1 MGIMKKKYYI
11 YNMKIF
17 TWTDILE
24 SLNSGKEI
32 IFFDKGTGIST
43 GSFDGF
49 HQGHRVLIKS
59 LVEACKKDSLIP
71 GLVTFL
77 RPLPSL
83 KHSNDYQGDLSTL
96 NQRIQIM
103 EELGVQ
109 FVIIVDFDDSFAS
122 MLGADYLNLLVNVC
136 NMKLIAE
143 GIDFRCGYKGA
154 TDSQAIR
161 YFAETNNLKSI
172 FVDPIYYRQ
181 GTDEEERVSSSYIR
195 QMVTKGFFATVQE
208 LLERDYELDLT
219 QVECDSASKS
229 GELLL
234 NKNKLIQVL
243 PPEGVYHCKNQD
255 DEDVRV
261 EISGDQIKLNNKAEI
276 LKF

>member
-172 FVDPIYYRQ
+172 FVDPIFYRQ

-219 QVECDSASKS
+219 QVESDSASKS

-243 PPEGVYHCKNQD
+243 PPEGIYHCKNQD

-261 EISGDQIKLNNKAEI
+261 EISGDQIKLNKKAEI

>member
-1 MGIMKKKYYI
+1 MKKKYYI

-208 LLERDYELDLT
+208 LLERAYELDLT
-219 QVECDSASKS
+219 QVESDSASKS

-234 NKNKLIQVL
+234 NKSKLIQVL
-243 PPEGVYHCKNQD
+243 PPEGIYHCKNQD

>member
-243 PPEGVYHCKNQD
+243 PPEGIYHCKNQD

-261 EISGDQIKLNNKAEI
+261 EISGDQIKLNKKAEI

>member
-1 MGIMKKKYYI
+1 MKKKYYI

-219 QVECDSASKS
+219 QAECDSASKS
-229 GELLL
+229 GKLLL

-243 PPEGVYHCKNQD
+243 PPEGIYHCKNQD

>member
-59 LVEACKKDSLIP
+59 LIEACKKDSLIP

-83 KHSNDYQGDLSTL
+83 KHSNDYQGDISTL

-219 QVECDSASKS
+219 QVESDSASKS

-243 PPEGVYHCKNQD
+243 PPEGIYHCKNQD

-261 EISGDQIKLNNKAEI
+261 EISGDQIKLNKKAEI

>member
-1 MGIMKKKYYI
+1 MKKKYYI

-208 LLERDYELDLT
+208 LLERAYELDLT

-243 PPEGVYHCKNQD
+243 PPEGIYHCKNQD

-261 EISGDQIKLNNKAEI
+261 EISGDQIKLNKKAEI

>member
-1 MGIMKKKYYI
+1 MKKKYYI

-59 LVEACKKDSLIP
+59 LIEACKKDSLIP

-83 KHSNDYQGDLSTL
+83 KHSNDYQGDISTL

-219 QVECDSASKS
+219 QVESDSASKS

-243 PPEGVYHCKNQD
+243 PPEGIYHCKNQD

-261 EISGDQIKLNNKAEI
+261 EISGDQIKLNKKAEI

>member
-1 MGIMKKKYYI
+1 MKKKYYI

-17 TWTDILE
+17 TWTDTLE

-59 LVEACKKDSLIP
+59 LIEACKKDSLIP

-96 NQRIQIM
+96 NQRIKIM

-229 GELLL
+229 GKLLL

-243 PPEGVYHCKNQD
+243 PPEGIYHCKNQD

>member
-1 MGIMKKKYYI
+1 MGFKQKTCYI
-11 YNMKIF
+11 IYMKIF

-24 SLNSGKEI
+24 ALNSGKEI
-32 IFFDKGTGIST
+32 AFFEKGTGIST

-49 HQGHRVLIKS
+49 HKGHRVLIRS
-59 LVEACKKDSLIP
+59 LVEMCKKDDLQP
-71 GLVTFL
+71 GIVTFR

-83 KHSNDYQGDLSTL
+83 KHSQDYQGDVSTL
-96 NQRIQIM
+96 NQRTKLL
-103 EELGVQ
+103 EELGVA

-161 YFAETNNLKSI
+161 YFAEQNKIKSI
-172 FVDPIYYRQ
+172 FVDPIYYKK
-181 GTDEEERVSSSYIR
+181 GSDEEERISSSYIR
-195 QMVTKGFFATVQE
+195 QMISRGFFSTVAE
-208 LLERDYELDLT
+208 LLERAYELDFSEIKDT
-219 QVECDSASKS
+219 VVSKS
-229 GELLL
+229 DLV
-234 NKNKLIQVL
+234 QVL
-243 PPEGVYHCKNQD
+243 PPAGIYHCSNEKMQ
-255 DEDVRV
+255 DVRV
-261 EISGDQIKLNNKAEI
+261 EITESQIILPEPVEL

>member
-1 MGIMKKKYYI
+1 MKKKYYI

-96 NQRIQIM
+96 NQRIKIM

-208 LLERDYELDLT
+208 LLERAYELDLT
-219 QVECDSASKS
+219 QVESDSASKS

-243 PPEGVYHCKNQD
+243 PPEGIYHCKNQD

-261 EISGDQIKLNNKAEI
+261 EISGDQIKLNKKAEI

>member
-1 MGIMKKKYYI
+1 MKKKYYI

-59 LVEACKKDSLIP
+59 LIEACKKDSLIP

-96 NQRIQIM
+96 NQRIKIM

-229 GELLL
+229 GKLLL

-243 PPEGVYHCKNQD
+243 PPEGIYHCKNQD

>member
-1 MGIMKKKYYI
+1 MKKKYYI

-172 FVDPIYYRQ
+172 FVDPIFYRQ

-243 PPEGVYHCKNQD
+243 PPEGIYHCKNQD

-261 EISGDQIKLNNKAEI
+261 EISGDQIKLNKKAEI

>member
-1 MGIMKKKYYI
+1 MKKKYYI

-243 PPEGVYHCKNQD
+243 PPEGIYHCKNQD

>member
-17 TWTDILE
+17 TWTDIIE

-243 PPEGVYHCKNQD
+243 PPEGIYHCKNQD

-261 EISGDQIKLNNKAEI
+261 EIGGDQIKLNKKAEI

>member
-1 MGIMKKKYYI
+1 
-11 YNMKIF
+11 
-17 TWTDILE
+17 
-24 SLNSGKEI
+24 
-32 IFFDKGTGIST
+32 
-43 GSFDGF
+43 
-49 HQGHRVLIKS
+49 
-59 LVEACKKDSLIP
+59 
-71 GLVTFL
+71 
-77 RPLPSL
+77 
-83 KHSNDYQGDLSTL
+83 
-96 NQRIQIM
+96 M

-219 QVECDSASKS
+219 QAECDSASKS

-243 PPEGVYHCKNQD
+243 PPEGIYHCKNQD

-261 EISGDQIKLNNKAEI
+261 EIGGDQIKLNKKAEI

>member
-1 MGIMKKKYYI
+1 MKKKYYI

-229 GELLL
+229 GKLLL

-243 PPEGVYHCKNQD
+243 PPEGIYHCKNQD

>member
-1 MGIMKKKYYI
+1 MKKKYYI

-208 LLERDYELDLT
+208 LLERAYELDLT

-243 PPEGVYHCKNQD
+243 PPEGIYHCKNQD

>member
-59 LVEACKKDSLIP
+59 LIEACKKDSLIP

-219 QVECDSASKS
+219 QAECDSASKS

-243 PPEGVYHCKNQD
+243 PPEGIYHCKNQD

-261 EISGDQIKLNNKAEI
+261 EISGDQIKLNKKAEI

>member
-1 MGIMKKKYYI
+1 MKKKYYI

-243 PPEGVYHCKNQD
+243 PPEGIYHCKNQD

-261 EISGDQIKLNNKAEI
+261 EIGGDQIKLNKKAEI

>member
-77 RPLPSL
+77 RPLPCL

-243 PPEGVYHCKNQD
+243 PPEGIYHCKNQD

-261 EISGDQIKLNNKAEI
+261 EISGDQIKLNKKAEI

>member
-208 LLERDYELDLT
+208 LLERAYELDLT

-243 PPEGVYHCKNQD
+243 PPEGIYHCKNQD

>member
-208 LLERDYELDLT
+208 LLERAYELDLT
-219 QVECDSASKS
+219 QVESDSASKS

-243 PPEGVYHCKNQD
+243 PPEGIYHCKNQD

-261 EISGDQIKLNNKAEI
+261 EISGDQIKLNKKAEI

>member
-1 MGIMKKKYYI
+1 MGIIKKKYYI
-11 YNMKIF
+11 CSMKIF

-32 IFFDKGTGIST
+32 DFFDKGCGIST

-49 HQGHRVLIKS
+49 HKGHRVLIKS

-71 GLVTFL
+71 GVVSFM

-83 KHSNDYQGDLSTL
+83 KHSDDYQGDLSTL
-96 NQRIQIM
+96 NQRIKLL

-109 FVIIVDFDDSFAS
+109 FIIIVNFDDSFAS
-122 MLGADYLNLLVNVC
+122 MLGADYLSLLVNIC

-161 YFAETNNLKSI
+161 YFAEKNQIKSI

-181 GTDEEERVSSSYIR
+181 GTDEEERISSSYIR
-195 QMVTKGFFATVQE
+195 QMVSKGFFATVQE
-208 LLERDYELDLT
+208 LLERPFELDLSQAEYT
-219 QVECDSASKS
+219 ADSKEGNFA
-229 GELLL
+229 L

-243 PPEGVYHCKNQD
+243 PPAGVYHCKNQND
-255 DEDVRV
+255 DDVRV
-261 EISGDQIKLNNKAEI
+261 EITEDQLKLSQASQL

>member
-1 MGIMKKKYYI
+1 MKKKYYI

-17 TWTDILE
+17 TWTDIIE

-243 PPEGVYHCKNQD
+243 PPEGIYHCKNQD

-261 EISGDQIKLNNKAEI
+261 EIGGDQIKLNKKAEI

>member
-1 MGIMKKKYYI
+1 MKKKYYI

-172 FVDPIYYRQ
+172 FVDPIFYRQ

-243 PPEGVYHCKNQD
+243 PPEGIYHCKNQD

-261 EISGDQIKLNNKAEI
+261 EIGGDQIKLNNKAEI

>member
-1 MGIMKKKYYI
+1 MKKKYYI

-77 RPLPSL
+77 RPLPCL

-219 QVECDSASKS
+219 QVESDSASKS

-243 PPEGVYHCKNQD
+243 PPEGIYHCKNQD

-261 EISGDQIKLNNKAEI
+261 EISGDQIKLNKKAEI

>member
-1 MGIMKKKYYI
+1 MKKKYYI

-208 LLERDYELDLT
+208 LLERAYELDLT

-234 NKNKLIQVL
+234 NKSKLIQVL
-243 PPEGVYHCKNQD
+243 PPEGIYHCKNQD

>member
-32 IFFDKGTGIST
+32 NFFDKGTGIST

-208 LLERDYELDLT
+208 LLERAYELDLT
-219 QVECDSASKS
+219 QAECDSASKS

-243 PPEGVYHCKNQD
+243 PPEGIYHCKNQD

-261 EISGDQIKLNNKAEI
+261 EISGDQIKLNKKAEI

>member
-1 MGIMKKKYYI
+1 MKKKYYI

-32 IFFDKGTGIST
+32 IFYDKGTGIST

-243 PPEGVYHCKNQD
+243 PPEGIYHCKNQD

-261 EISGDQIKLNNKAEI
+261 EISGDQIKLNKKAEI

>member
-1 MGIMKKKYYI
+1 MKKKYYI

-96 NQRIQIM
+96 NQRIKIM

>member
-243 PPEGVYHCKNQD
+243 PPEGIYHCKNQD

-261 EISGDQIKLNNKAEI
+261 EISGDHIKLNIKAEI

>member
-59 LVEACKKDSLIP
+59 LIEACKKDSLIP

-96 NQRIQIM
+96 NQRIKIM

-229 GELLL
+229 GKLLL

-243 PPEGVYHCKNQD
+243 PPEGIYHCKNQD

>member
-1 MGIMKKKYYI
+1 MKKKYYI

-219 QVECDSASKS
+219 QVECDNASKS

-243 PPEGVYHCKNQD
+243 PPEGIYHCKNQD

-261 EISGDQIKLNNKAEI
+261 EISGDHIKLNKKAEI

>member
-172 FVDPIYYRQ
+172 FVDPIFYRQ

-243 PPEGVYHCKNQD
+243 PPEGIYHCKNQD

-261 EISGDQIKLNNKAEI
+261 EIGGDQIKLNNKAEI

>member
-1 MGIMKKKYYI
+1 MKKKYYI

-172 FVDPIYYRQ
+172 FVDPIFYRQ

-219 QVECDSASKS
+219 QVESDSASKS

-243 PPEGVYHCKNQD
+243 PPEGIYHCKNQD

-261 EISGDQIKLNNKAEI
+261 EISGDQIKLNKKAEI

>member
-208 LLERDYELDLT
+208 LLERAYELDLT

-243 PPEGVYHCKNQD
+243 PPEGIYHCKNQD

-261 EISGDQIKLNNKAEI
+261 EISGDQIKLNKKAEI

>member
-1 MGIMKKKYYI
+1 MKKKYYI

-243 PPEGVYHCKNQD
+243 PPEGIYHCKNQD

-261 EISGDQIKLNNKAEI
+261 EISGDQIKLNKKAEI

>member
-219 QVECDSASKS
+219 QVECDNASKS

-243 PPEGVYHCKNQD
+243 PPEGIYHCKNQD

-261 EISGDQIKLNNKAEI
+261 EISGDQIKLNKKAEI

>member
-96 NQRIQIM
+96 NQRIKIM

-229 GELLL
+229 GKLLL

-243 PPEGVYHCKNQD
+243 PPEGIYHCKNQD

-261 EISGDQIKLNNKAEI
+261 EISGDQIKLNKKAEI